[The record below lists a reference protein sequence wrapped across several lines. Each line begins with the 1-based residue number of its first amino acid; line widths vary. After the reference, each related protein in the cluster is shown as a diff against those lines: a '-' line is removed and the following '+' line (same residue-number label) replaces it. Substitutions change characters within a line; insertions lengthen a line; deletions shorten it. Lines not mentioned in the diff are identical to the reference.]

1 VKLKTGFVF
10 IVFIVGLVGANLN
23 VAWSQS
29 VAVLRDSEIEKILRQ
44 WSDPIFEL
52 AGLDPRSVTVR
63 LIDDISLNAF
73 VAGGQNIF
81 LNTGLLLSTDSPL
94 QVIGV
99 IAHETGHISGGHIA
113 RSEEAVRQSQTLA
126 LLHTLLGI
134 GALAVGGAVGS
145 ASSADAAGALITG
158 SAASGLRHFLKFSRT
173 QETAADQAAL
183 TLLEANKTSARG
195 LLSFLRKFED
205 QDLLSPSRQDP
216 YTRSHPLTS
225 ARIEFVANHI
235 KTSAFSQSAV
245 SARDLERHARL
256 RAKLIGFLQPVEQTL
271 RLYPVENQ
279 SIPARYARAIGYYRD
294 SDIGSAL
301 REIDGLISEQP
312 GDPYFH
318 ELRGQFL
325 FESGRLREAWPSY
338 ELANKLL
345 PGDTL
350 LMCELARLE
359 IEIGDAELINK
370 AIASLERVV
379 VHEPRNNA
387 GWWLLSI
394 GYGRVG
400 RLSDSALASAEQA
413 LLEGRSKDAL
423 LHAGR
428 AIRGFETGSPSW
440 LRANDVEQ
448 LVRRKTN
455 E

>member
-1 VKLKTGFVF
+1 MKLKTGFVF
-10 IVFIVGLVGANLN
+10 ILFIVGLVGANLN

-145 ASSADAAGALITG
+145 ASSADAAGALLTG

-235 KTSAFSQSAV
+235 ETSAFSQSAV

-294 SDIGSAL
+294 SDFGSAL
-301 REIDGLISEQP
+301 REIDSLISEQS

-394 GYGRVG
+394 GYGRAG

>member
-1 VKLKTGFVF
+1 MKLKTGFVF
-10 IVFIVGLVGANLN
+10 ILFIVGLVGANLN

-145 ASSADAAGALITG
+145 ASSADAAGALLTG

-235 KTSAFSQSAV
+235 ETSAFSQSAV

-394 GYGRVG
+394 GYGRAG

-448 LVRRKTN
+448 LVRRKIN

>member
-1 VKLKTGFVF
+1 MKLKTGFVF

-145 ASSADAAGALITG
+145 ASSADAAGALLTG

-235 KTSAFSQSAV
+235 ETSAFSQSAV

-301 REIDGLISEQP
+301 REIDGLISEQS

-394 GYGRVG
+394 GYGRAG

>member
-10 IVFIVGLVGANLN
+10 ILFIVGLVGANLN

-145 ASSADAAGALITG
+145 ASSADAAGALLTG

-235 KTSAFSQSAV
+235 ETSAFSQSAV

-394 GYGRVG
+394 GYGRAG

>member
-1 VKLKTGFVF
+1 MKLKTGFVF
-10 IVFIVGLVGANLN
+10 ILFIVGLVGANLN

-145 ASSADAAGALITG
+145 ASSADAAGALLTG

-235 KTSAFSQSAV
+235 ETSAFSQSAV

-394 GYGRVG
+394 GYGRAG

>member
-1 VKLKTGFVF
+1 MKLKTGFVF
-10 IVFIVGLVGANLN
+10 ILFIVGLVGANLN

-134 GALAVGGAVGS
+134 GALAVGRAVGS
-145 ASSADAAGALITG
+145 ASSADAAGALLTG

-235 KTSAFSQSAV
+235 ETSAFSQSAV

-394 GYGRVG
+394 GYGRAG

-448 LVRRKTN
+448 LIRRKIN

>member
-1 VKLKTGFVF
+1 MKLKTGFVF

-145 ASSADAAGALITG
+145 ASSADAAGALLTG

-235 KTSAFSQSAV
+235 ETSAFSQSAV

-394 GYGRVG
+394 GYGRAG

>member
-1 VKLKTGFVF
+1 MKLKTGFVF

-63 LIDDISLNAF
+63 LIDDMRLNAF

-145 ASSADAAGALITG
+145 ASSAEAAGALLTG
-158 SAASGLRHFLKFSRT
+158 SGASGLRHFLKFSRT

-235 KTSAFSQSAV
+235 ETSAFSQNEASA
-245 SARDLERHARL
+245 SDLERHARL

-294 SDIGSAL
+294 SDIDSAL
-301 REIDGLISEQP
+301 REIDGLISEQS

-359 IEIGDAELINK
+359 IEIGDAQLINK

-379 VHEPRNNA
+379 VYEPRNNA

-394 GYGRVG
+394 GYGRAG

-448 LVRRKTN
+448 LVRRETDG
-455 E
+455 

>member
-10 IVFIVGLVGANLN
+10 ILFIVGLVGANLN

-145 ASSADAAGALITG
+145 ASSVDAAGALLTG

-235 KTSAFSQSAV
+235 ETSAFSQSAV

-394 GYGRVG
+394 GYGRAG

>member
-1 VKLKTGFVF
+1 MKLKTGFVF
-10 IVFIVGLVGANLN
+10 ILFIVGLVGANLN

-235 KTSAFSQSAV
+235 ETSAFSQSAV

-394 GYGRVG
+394 GYGRAG